1 MRTVLADFHIHTLL
15 SPCAEIEMT
24 PHHIVLRAAEFGI
37 GAIAVTDHNA
47 SANVKAALAAG
58 ERYGVKV
65 FPGMEVECL
74 EEAHIVVLF
83 DNLAQIEAW
92 QQLVDKH
99 MSGLLNNAEKFGG
112 QFVVDDDDNFI
123 REEERMLLA
132 PLQLTAAEVVQ
143 AVSRLGG
150 ISIAAHIDRP
160 SYSIVGQ
167 LGFIEPDF
175 GFAAAEI
182 SAAGWRQGMQ
192 DKLQRLAGYLPF
204 ATSSDAHNILDFI
217 RGPKNLLTVNELSIE
232 ELALALA
239 RSGGRSWLPGQFADF
254 SELEI

>member
-1 MRTVLADFHIHTLL
+1 MHSILADFHIHTLL

-24 PHHIVLRAAEFGI
+24 PHHIVMRAAEFGI
-37 GAIAVTDHNA
+37 GAVAITDHNA
-47 SANVKAALAAG
+47 SANALAAVKAG

-83 DNLAQIEAW
+83 DTLKQLNAW
-92 QQLVDKH
+92 QQLVDGK
-99 MSGLLNNAEKFGG
+99 MNGLLNNAEKFGG

-123 REEERMLLA
+123 REEERLLLA
-132 PLQLTAAEVVQ
+132 PLKMTAAEVVRE
-143 AVSRLGG
+143 AERLGG
-150 ISIAAHIDRP
+150 MSIAAHIDRP

-182 SAAGWRQGMQ
+182 SAAGWRASKQS
-192 DKLQRLAGYLPF
+192 KLQRVAGYLPF
-204 ATSSDAHNILDFI
+204 VTDSDAHNIMDFVQ
-217 RGPKNLLTVNELSIE
+217 GPKNLITVE
-232 ELALALA
+232 ELTIAELKLALTN
-239 RSGGRSWLPGQFADF
+239 SSGRSWKAGCYADF
-254 SELEI
+254 EDK

>member
-1 MRTVLADFHIHTLL
+1 MHSILADFHIHTLL

-24 PHHIVLRAAEFGI
+24 PHHIVMRAAEFGI
-37 GAIAVTDHNA
+37 GAVAITDHNA
-47 SANVKAALAAG
+47 SANALAAVKAG

-83 DNLAQIEAW
+83 DTIKQLNAW
-92 QQLVDKH
+92 QQLVDGK
-99 MSGLLNNAEKFGG
+99 MNGLLNNAEKFGG

-123 REEERMLLA
+123 REEERLLLA
-132 PLQLTAAEVVQ
+132 PLRMTAAEVVRE
-143 AVSRLGG
+143 VELLGG
-150 ISIAAHIDRP
+150 MSIAAHIDRP

-182 SAAGWRQGMQ
+182 SAAGWRASKQS
-192 DKLQRLAGYLPF
+192 KLQRVAGYLPF
-204 ATSSDAHNILDFI
+204 VTDSDAHNIMDFVQ
-217 RGPKNLLTVNELSIE
+217 GPKNLITVEELTVAELK
-232 ELALALA
+232 LALTN
-239 RSGGRSWLPGQFADF
+239 SSGRSWKAGCYADF
-254 SELEI
+254 EDK

>member
-1 MRTVLADFHIHTLL
+1 MHSILADFHIHTLL

-24 PHHIVLRAAEFGI
+24 PHHIVMRAAEFGI
-37 GAIAVTDHNA
+37 GAVAITDHNA
-47 SANVKAALAAG
+47 SANALAAVKAG

-83 DNLAQIEAW
+83 DTLKQLNAW
-92 QQLVDKH
+92 QQLVDGK
-99 MSGLLNNAEKFGG
+99 MNGLLNNAEKFGG

-123 REEERMLLA
+123 REEERLLLA
-132 PLQLTAAEVVQ
+132 PLKMTAAEVVRE
-143 AVSRLGG
+143 VERLGG
-150 ISIAAHIDRP
+150 MSIAAHIDRP

-182 SAAGWRQGMQ
+182 SAAGWRASKQS
-192 DKLQRLAGYLPF
+192 KLQRVAGYLPF
-204 ATSSDAHNILDFI
+204 VTDSDAHNIMDFVQ
-217 RGPKNLLTVNELSIE
+217 GPKNLITVEELTVAELK
-232 ELALALA
+232 LALTN
-239 RSGGRSWLPGQFADF
+239 SSGRSWKAGCYADF
-254 SELEI
+254 EDK

>member
-1 MRTVLADFHIHTLL
+1 MHSILADFHIHTLL

-24 PHHIVLRAAEFGI
+24 PHHIVMRAAEFGI
-37 GAIAVTDHNA
+37 GAVAITDHNA
-47 SANVKAALAAG
+47 SANALAAVKAG

-83 DNLAQIEAW
+83 DTLKQLNAW
-92 QQLVDKH
+92 QQLVDGK
-99 MSGLLNNAEKFGG
+99 MNGLLNNAEKFGG

-123 REEERMLLA
+123 REEERLLLA
-132 PLQLTAAEVVQ
+132 PLRMTAAEVVRE
-143 AVSRLGG
+143 VEGLGG
-150 ISIAAHIDRP
+150 MSIAAHIDRP

-182 SAAGWRQGMQ
+182 SAAGWRASKQS
-192 DKLQRLAGYLPF
+192 KLQRVAGYLPF
-204 ATSSDAHNILDFI
+204 VTDSDAHNIMDFVQ
-217 RGPKNLLTVNELSIE
+217 GPKNLITVEELTVAELK
-232 ELALALA
+232 LALTN
-239 RSGGRSWLPGQFADF
+239 SSGRSWKAGCNADF
-254 SELEI
+254 EDK

>member
-1 MRTVLADFHIHTLL
+1 MHSILADFHIHTLL

-24 PHHIVLRAAEFGI
+24 PHHIVMRAAEFGI
-37 GAIAVTDHNA
+37 GAVAITDHNA
-47 SANVKAALAAG
+47 SANALAAVKAG

-83 DNLAQIEAW
+83 DTLKQLNAW
-92 QQLVDKH
+92 QQLVDGK
-99 MSGLLNNAEKFGG
+99 MNGLLNNAEKFGG

-123 REEERMLLA
+123 REEERLLLA
-132 PLQLTAAEVVQ
+132 PLRMTAAEVVRE
-143 AVSRLGG
+143 VERLGG
-150 ISIAAHIDRP
+150 MSIAAHIDRP

-182 SAAGWRQGMQ
+182 SAAGWRASKQS
-192 DKLQRLAGYLPF
+192 KLQRVAGYLPF
-204 ATSSDAHNILDFI
+204 VTDSDAHNIMDFVQ
-217 RGPKNLLTVNELSIE
+217 GPKNLITVE
-232 ELALALA
+232 ELTIAELKLALTN
-239 RSGGRSWLPGQFADF
+239 SSGRSWKAGCYADF
-254 SELEI
+254 EDK

>member
-1 MRTVLADFHIHTLL
+1 MHSILADFHIHTLL

-24 PHHIVLRAAEFGI
+24 PHHIVMRAAEFGI
-37 GAIAVTDHNA
+37 GAVAITDHNA
-47 SANVKAALAAG
+47 SANALAAVKTG

-83 DNLAQIEAW
+83 DTLKQLNAW
-92 QQLVDKH
+92 QQLVDGK
-99 MSGLLNNAEKFGG
+99 MNGLANNAEKFGG

-123 REEERMLLA
+123 REEERLLLA
-132 PLQLTAAEVVQ
+132 PLKMTAAEVVRE
-143 AVSRLGG
+143 VERLGG
-150 ISIAAHIDRP
+150 MSIAAHIDRP

-182 SAAGWRQGMQ
+182 SAAGWRASKQS
-192 DKLQRLAGYLPF
+192 KLQRVAGYLPF
-204 ATSSDAHNILDFI
+204 VTDSDAHNIMDFVQ
-217 RGPKNLLTVNELSIE
+217 GPKNLITVEELTVAELK
-232 ELALALA
+232 LALTN
-239 RSGGRSWLPGQFADF
+239 SSGRSWKAGCYADF
-254 SELEI
+254 EDK

>member
-1 MRTVLADFHIHTLL
+1 MHSILADFHIHTLL

-24 PHHIVLRAAEFGI
+24 PHHIVMRAAEFGI
-37 GAIAVTDHNA
+37 GAVAITDHNA
-47 SANVKAALAAG
+47 SANALAAVKAG

-83 DNLAQIEAW
+83 DTLKQLNAW
-92 QQLVDKH
+92 QQLVDGK
-99 MSGLLNNAEKFGG
+99 MNGLLNNAEKFGG

-123 REEERMLLA
+123 REEERLLLA
-132 PLQLTAAEVVQ
+132 PLKMTAAEVVRE
-143 AVSRLGG
+143 AERLGG
-150 ISIAAHIDRP
+150 MSIAAHIDRP

-182 SAAGWRQGMQ
+182 SAAGWRASKQS
-192 DKLQRLAGYLPF
+192 KLQRVAGYLPF
-204 ATSSDAHNILDFI
+204 VTDSDAHNIMDFVQ
-217 RGPKNLLTVNELSIE
+217 GPKNLITVEELTVAELK
-232 ELALALA
+232 LALTN
-239 RSGGRSWLPGQFADF
+239 SSGRSWKAGCYADF
-254 SELEI
+254 EDK

>member
-1 MRTVLADFHIHTLL
+1 MHSILADFHIHTLL

-24 PHHIVLRAAEFGI
+24 PHHIVMRAAEFGI
-37 GAIAVTDHNA
+37 GAVAITDHNA
-47 SANVKAALAAG
+47 SANALAAVKAG

-83 DNLAQIEAW
+83 DTLKQLNAW
-92 QQLVDKH
+92 QQLVDGK
-99 MSGLLNNAEKFGG
+99 MNGLLNNAEKFGG

-123 REEERMLLA
+123 REEERLLLA
-132 PLQLTAAEVVQ
+132 PLKMTAAEVVRETE
-143 AVSRLGG
+143 RLGG
-150 ISIAAHIDRP
+150 MSIAAHIDRP

-182 SAAGWRQGMQ
+182 SAAGWRASKQS
-192 DKLQRLAGYLPF
+192 KLQRVAGYLPF
-204 ATSSDAHNILDFI
+204 VTDSDAHNIMDFVQ
-217 RGPKNLLTVNELSIE
+217 GPKNLITVEELTVAELK
-232 ELALALA
+232 LALTN
-239 RSGGRSWLPGQFADF
+239 SSGRSWKAGCYADF
-254 SELEI
+254 EDK

>member
-1 MRTVLADFHIHTLL
+1 MHSILADFHIHTLL

-24 PHHIVLRAAEFGI
+24 PHHIVMRAAEFGI
-37 GAIAVTDHNA
+37 GAVAITDHNA
-47 SANVKAALAAG
+47 SANALAAVKAG

-83 DNLAQIEAW
+83 DTLKQLNAW
-92 QQLVDKH
+92 QQLVDGK
-99 MSGLLNNAEKFGG
+99 MNGLLNNAEKFGG

-123 REEERMLLA
+123 REEKRLLLA
-132 PLQLTAAEVVQ
+132 PLRMTAAEVVRE
-143 AVSRLGG
+143 AERLGG
-150 ISIAAHIDRP
+150 MSIAAHIDRP

-182 SAAGWRQGMQ
+182 SAAGWRASKQS
-192 DKLQRLAGYLPF
+192 KLQRVAGYLPF
-204 ATSSDAHNILDFI
+204 VTDSDAHNIMDFVQ
-217 RGPKNLLTVNELSIE
+217 GPKNLITVE
-232 ELALALA
+232 ELTIAELKLALTN
-239 RSGGRSWLPGQFADF
+239 SSGRSWKAGCYVDF
-254 SELEI
+254 EDK

>member
-1 MRTVLADFHIHTLL
+1 MHSILADFHIHTLL

-24 PHHIVLRAAEFGI
+24 PHHIVMRAAEFGI
-37 GAIAVTDHNA
+37 GAVAITDHNA
-47 SANVKAALAAG
+47 SANALAAVKAG

-83 DNLAQIEAW
+83 DTLKQLNAW
-92 QQLVDKH
+92 QQQVDGK
-99 MSGLLNNAEKFGG
+99 MNGLANNAEKFGG

-123 REEERMLLA
+123 REEERLLLA
-132 PLQLTAAEVVQ
+132 PLRMTAAEVVRE
-143 AVSRLGG
+143 VERLGG
-150 ISIAAHIDRP
+150 MSIAAHIDRP

-182 SAAGWRQGMQ
+182 SAAGWRASKQS
-192 DKLQRLAGYLPF
+192 KLQRVAGYLPF
-204 ATSSDAHNILDFI
+204 VTDSDAHNIMDFVQ
-217 RGPKNLLTVNELSIE
+217 GPKNLIAVE
-232 ELALALA
+232 ELTIAELKLALTN
-239 RSGGRSWLPGQFADF
+239 SSGRSWKAGCYADF
-254 SELEI
+254 EDK

>member
-1 MRTVLADFHIHTLL
+1 MHSILADFHIHTLL

-24 PHHIVLRAAEFGI
+24 PHHIVMRAAEFGI
-37 GAIAVTDHNA
+37 GAVAITDHNA
-47 SANVKAALAAG
+47 SANALAAVKAG

-83 DNLAQIEAW
+83 DTLKQLNAW
-92 QQLVDKH
+92 QQLVDGK
-99 MSGLLNNAEKFGG
+99 MNGLTNNAEKFGG

-123 REEERMLLA
+123 REEERLLLA
-132 PLQLTAAEVVQ
+132 PLRMTAAEVVRE
-143 AVSRLGG
+143 AERLGG
-150 ISIAAHIDRP
+150 MSIAAHIDRP

-182 SAAGWRQGMQ
+182 SAAGWRASKQS
-192 DKLQRLAGYLPF
+192 KLQRVAGYLPF
-204 ATSSDAHNILDFI
+204 VTDSDAHNIMDFVQ
-217 RGPKNLLTVNELSIE
+217 GPKNLITVE
-232 ELALALA
+232 ELTIAELKLALTN
-239 RSGGRSWLPGQFADF
+239 SSGRSWKAGCYADF
-254 SELEI
+254 EDK

>member
-1 MRTVLADFHIHTLL
+1 MHSILADFHIHTLL

-24 PHHIVLRAAEFGI
+24 PHHIVMRAAEFGI
-37 GAIAVTDHNA
+37 GAVAITDHNA
-47 SANVKAALAAG
+47 SANALAAVKAG

-83 DNLAQIEAW
+83 DTLKQLNAW
-92 QQLVDKH
+92 QQLVDGK
-99 MSGLLNNAEKFGG
+99 MNGLANNAEKFGG

-123 REEERMLLA
+123 REEERLLLA
-132 PLQLTAAEVVQ
+132 PLRMTAAEVVRE
-143 AVSRLGG
+143 VELLGG
-150 ISIAAHIDRP
+150 MSIAAHIDRP

-182 SAAGWRQGMQ
+182 SAAGWRASKQS
-192 DKLQRLAGYLPF
+192 KLQRVAGYLPF
-204 ATSSDAHNILDFI
+204 VTDSDAHNIMDFVQ
-217 RGPKNLLTVNELSIE
+217 GPKNLITVE
-232 ELALALA
+232 ELTIAELKLALTN
-239 RSGGRSWLPGQFADF
+239 SSGRSWKAGCYANFEDK
-254 SELEI
+254 

>member
-1 MRTVLADFHIHTLL
+1 MHSILADFHIHTLL

-24 PHHIVLRAAEFGI
+24 PHHIVMRAAEFGI
-37 GAIAVTDHNA
+37 GAVAITDHNA
-47 SANVKAALAAG
+47 SANALAAVKAG

-83 DNLAQIEAW
+83 DTLKQLNAW
-92 QQLVDKH
+92 QQLVDGK
-99 MSGLLNNAEKFGG
+99 MNGLLNNAEKFGG

-123 REEERMLLA
+123 REEERLLLA
-132 PLQLTAAEVVQ
+132 PLRMTAAEVVRE
-143 AVSRLGG
+143 VERLGG
-150 ISIAAHIDRP
+150 MSIAAHIDRP

-182 SAAGWRQGMQ
+182 SAAGWRASKQS
-192 DKLQRLAGYLPF
+192 KLQRVAGYLPF
-204 ATSSDAHNILDFI
+204 VTDSDAHNIMDFVQ
-217 RGPKNLLTVNELSIE
+217 GPKNLITVEELTVAELK
-232 ELALALA
+232 LALTN
-239 RSGGRSWLPGQFADF
+239 SSGRSWKAGCYADF
-254 SELEI
+254 EDK

>member
-1 MRTVLADFHIHTLL
+1 MHSILADFHIHTLL

-24 PHHIVLRAAEFGI
+24 PHHIVMRAAEFGI
-37 GAIAVTDHNA
+37 GAVAITDHNA
-47 SANVKAALAAG
+47 SANALAAVKAG

-83 DNLAQIEAW
+83 DTLKQLNAW
-92 QQLVDKH
+92 QQLVDGK
-99 MSGLLNNAEKFGG
+99 MNGLLNNAEKFGG

-123 REEERMLLA
+123 REEERLLLA
-132 PLQLTAAEVVQ
+132 PLKMTAAEVVRE
-143 AVSRLGG
+143 VERLGG
-150 ISIAAHIDRP
+150 MSIAAHIDRP

-182 SAAGWRQGMQ
+182 SAAGWRASKQS
-192 DKLQRLAGYLPF
+192 KLQRVAGYLPF
-204 ATSSDAHNILDFI
+204 ITDSDAHNIMDFVQ
-217 RGPKNLLTVNELSIE
+217 GPKNLITVEELTVAELK
-232 ELALALA
+232 LALTN
-239 RSGGRSWLPGQFADF
+239 SSGRSWKAGCYADF
-254 SELEI
+254 EDK

>member
-1 MRTVLADFHIHTLL
+1 MHSILADFHIHTLL

-24 PHHIVLRAAEFGI
+24 PHHIVMRAAEFGI
-37 GAIAVTDHNA
+37 GAVAITDHNA
-47 SANVKAALAAG
+47 SANALAAVKAG

-83 DNLAQIEAW
+83 DTLKQLNAW
-92 QQLVDKH
+92 QQLVDGK
-99 MSGLLNNAEKFGG
+99 MNGLANNAEKFGG

-123 REEERMLLA
+123 REEERLLLA
-132 PLQLTAAEVVQ
+132 PLRMTAAEVVRE
-143 AVSRLGG
+143 VEGLGG
-150 ISIAAHIDRP
+150 MSIAAHIDRP

-182 SAAGWRQGMQ
+182 SAAGWRASKQS
-192 DKLQRLAGYLPF
+192 KLQRVAGYLPF
-204 ATSSDAHNILDFI
+204 VTDSDAHNIMDFVQ
-217 RGPKNLLTVNELSIE
+217 GPKNLITVE
-232 ELALALA
+232 ELTIAELKLALTN
-239 RSGGRSWLPGQFADF
+239 SSGRSWKAGCYADF
-254 SELEI
+254 ENK